1 MWHLRRVHMESIGHP
16 DARFD
21 PLTTDFTDIDGTPTS
36 SVLWLENMGGKTSW
50 LSLVFSTLCPALR
63 DFLGKPEKQLGDYI
77 LGSDTAHVILE
88 FSQVIGVRALIGGDT
103 RLLLGQ
109 VLQWRDHRQD
119 RAREST
125 ALQRRLWGVVAPPTG
140 HPLTFEDA
148 LSLIRVDGTRRR
160 PLPEYIDGL
169 TSALQGC
176 DAFRPNTH
184 QGEWA
189 DWLRGHGLDTEVFA
203 DQLKMSA
210 DEGSI
215 SERFQFENGDE
226 LVQWALPYII
236 PPEIPNHISDIVE
249 RVRDT
254 LSKRP
259 RLLRQQ
265 NFCANVKAKLSYAAT
280 QQTELHGQ
288 RDEATEAWNS
298 SLSLVD
304 QLRAAKNAA
313 QSRVAHHQQEA
324 RRLKGD
330 AEQALTLRNKL
341 QAMRREA
348 ELVQARLRHD
358 EASTKHAEA
367 LRKSEEAQQHAD
379 AWELTGQIKR
389 LSAIDLRLEQIQAE
403 LDEADHVAAPLRD
416 AVSVAERQLAAK
428 LTHLRK
434 TDKATLDET
443 ESQIALARQAITDAD
458 RLSQTAA
465 AERVHAERDAAEAR
479 KDLEHL
485 AAEMA
490 EAVRDGL
497 LGQDQPVDDALL
509 LKVAEVQR
517 LAAEAVRHAGLADK
531 AKNARIAADNAAEAA
546 LQTRATLQAQLAQAQ
561 DQSEKIAS
569 AAARLVDI
577 PEIAAA
583 FETPHPD
590 VWHDGPSA
598 AVRLAQQADAA
609 TTERIAVELRSA
621 ADRRAVDEL
630 DRSGWLPPSPDV
642 EDMLAALKE
651 AGIHSAFSGWQVLRD
666 QFPEDRHRSIISQHP
681 EIVNGVILVEADDLE
696 AAVEATDG
704 LPLSAPTPLA
714 VGTGGLSE
722 EQPATVIVAG
732 PAALHDRAA
741 ADIESRRR
749 NEQLEASERV
759 SKEAAARGDAAQYA
773 RTQLVS
779 FIESNPAAAVAAL
792 QVEASDLS
800 SQITAAQNDLAAAT
814 DLRKAAESDIDK
826 VTERLQSVHDKH
838 GDARRAEANLRRLKD
853 RQDRR
858 DSHQRA
864 LDGAEE
870 RIRGIVSRTAAA
882 DKARQQAKERLAGA
896 ERSATDIR
904 IRIASIDSSLT
915 RHRLTTIEHPPPADP
930 VDNLEDALETAHRA
944 LLAAVPPGQLAH
956 ERATLTKQRAEVS
969 ERLRNSAEQAVAL
982 ARSLLA
988 SPAGATTQTRNAATG
1003 SAKERLLQSHKEEV
1017 LAKQALDQAEAEK
1030 RDKEEIPPNRRI
1042 SLPEYPKSSDQA
1054 QGLIERLTAESSTAY
1069 AKHETAS
1076 RQQTHHKQMMQS
1088 TDRDADAFRRE
1099 CDTLSAAL
1107 RRHASTM
1114 SRPSEALDECRDSP
1128 PWPGDP
1134 SDAEQERR
1142 RHETLLDETAEY
1154 MRLAIE
1160 ERDRSLD
1167 EVRQLANEHHN
1178 LLAEDMPTLLPRLT
1192 EGPSDQRGTYA
1203 GELAG
1208 QLHTYALTIKKD
1220 LDDLEHHRRVVID
1233 HLAGNVTQTIKLL
1246 ARLQRRTSLPEGL
1259 DDWSKRTFLNLTHPK
1274 LPTTPG
1280 ELAGRVATVVDQI
1293 CSDSAEV
1300 RTSGMDLLYAA
1311 VSASVGG
1318 PFSAAILKPHKR
1330 LTNQRVDISEM
1341 ASFSGGQK
1349 LTAALVIFAALTRM
1363 RTEAHSSSRYASAAL
1378 PLLLD
1383 NPIGKANQATLMEV
1397 QQRVGEAFGLQ
1408 LIYTTGLDDMGALA
1422 SFNNIIRLD
1431 GRQNPRSGRVHIVVD
1446 GDQANSAYL
1455 DSIRLQQHGQ
1465 VAV

>member
-21 PLTTDFTDIDGTPTS
+21 PLTTDLIDTAGTPTS

-88 FSQVIGVRALIGGDT
+88 FSQVIGARALMGGDT

-119 RAREST
+119 TAREST
-125 ALQRRLWGVVAPPTG
+125 ALQRSLWGVVTPPG
-140 HPLTFEDA
+140 HSPTFEGA
-148 LSLIRVDGTRRR
+148 LHLIRVEGTRRR

-176 DAFRPNTH
+176 DAFRPSAH

-215 SERFQFENGDE
+215 SERFHFENGDE

-236 PPEIPNHISDIVE
+236 PPEIPNQISDIVE
-249 RVRDT
+249 QVRDT

-265 NFCANVKAKLSYAAT
+265 NFCADVQAKLSYAAT
-280 QQTELHGQ
+280 QQTELYAQ
-288 RDEATEAWNS
+288 RDEATKAWNS

-304 QLRAAKNAA
+304 QVRVAKSAAE
-313 QSRVAHHQQEA
+313 SRSAHHQQEA
-324 RRLKGD
+324 RRLKSD
-330 AEQALTLRNKL
+330 ADQALTLRNKL
-341 QAMRREA
+341 QAQRREA
-348 ELVQARLRHD
+348 ELVQARLRHA
-358 EASTKHAEA
+358 EASTRHTEA
-367 LRKSEEAQQHAD
+367 LRKTEQAQQQAD

-389 LSAIDLRLEQIQAE
+389 LSEIGLRLEQIQAE
-403 LDEADHVAAPLRD
+403 LDEADHATAPLRD

-434 TDKATLDET
+434 TDEKALDET
-443 ESQIALARQAITDAD
+443 ESQIALALKAMTDAE
-458 RLSQTAA
+458 RLGQTAA
-465 AERVHAERDAAEAR
+465 TERVHAERDAAEAG

-485 AAEMA
+485 AAEMS

-497 LGQDQPVDDALL
+497 LSQDQPIGDALS
-509 LKVAEVQR
+509 LKVVEVQR
-517 LAAEAVRHAGLADK
+517 QAAEAVRQADLADK
-531 AKNARIAADNAAEAA
+531 AKSARIDADKAAEAA
-546 LQTRATLQAQLAQAQ
+546 RQARASLQAQLAQAR
-561 DQSEKIAS
+561 DQSAKIRS
-569 AAARLVDI
+569 AAERLMDI

-590 VWHDGPSA
+590 LWHDGPSA
-598 AVRLAQQADAA
+598 AVRLAEQADAA

-621 ADRRAVDEL
+621 GDRRAVDEL

-642 EDMLAALKE
+642 EDVLAALNK
-651 AGIHSAFSGWQVLRD
+651 AGIHGAFSGWHVLRE
-666 QFPEDRHRSIISQHP
+666 QFPEDRHHSIISQHP
-681 EIVNGVILVEADDLE
+681 EIVNGVILADADDLE
-696 AAVEATDG
+696 AAVEATAE
-704 LPLSAPTPLA
+704 LPLSAPSSLA
-714 VGTGGLSE
+714 AGTGVLSE

-732 PAALHDRAA
+732 PAALHDSAA

-749 NEQLEASERV
+749 NEQLEVSERL
-759 SKEAAARGDAAQYA
+759 SNEAAARGDAAQNA

-779 FIESNPAAAVAAL
+779 FIESNPTATVAAL
-792 QVEASDLS
+792 QVKASDLA
-800 SQITAAQNDLAAAT
+800 SQIAAAENDLAAAT
-814 DLRKAAESDIDK
+814 DLRNAAESDIDK
-826 VTERLQSVHDKH
+826 ATESLRSVQAKH
-838 GDARRAEANLRRLKD
+838 GDARRAETSLRRLKD

-864 LDGAEE
+864 LDGAEK
-870 RIRGIVSRTAAA
+870 RIRDIARRAAA
-882 DKARQQAKERLAGA
+882 AENARQEAGERRGAA

-904 IRIASIDSSLT
+904 IRIASIDASLT
-915 RHRLTTIEHPPPADP
+915 RHGLTTIEHPPPDDP
-930 VDNLEDALETAHRA
+930 VDNLEAALETVRRE
-944 LLAAVPPGQLAH
+944 LLAAAPPDQLTR
-956 ERATLTKQRAEVS
+956 ESATLTKQKAEVS
-969 ERLRNSAEQAVAL
+969 DLLRNSAAQAVEL

-1003 SAKERLLQSHKEEV
+1003 SAKDRLLQSHKEEV
-1017 LAKQALDQAEAEK
+1017 LAKQALDQAESEK

-1042 SLPEYPKSSDQA
+1042 PLPEDPTSPDQA
-1054 QGLIERLTAESSTAY
+1054 QELIERLAAESSTAY

-1076 RQQTHHKQMMQS
+1076 KQQTHHTQMMES
-1088 TDRDADAFRRE
+1088 IDRDADAFRRE
-1099 CDTLSAAL
+1099 CDTLTATL
-1107 RRHASTM
+1107 RRHASAM
-1114 SRPSEALDECRDSP
+1114 NRPSEALDERRDSP

-1134 SDAEQERR
+1134 GNAEQERR

-1154 MRLAIE
+1154 MRLATE

-1167 EVRQLANEHHN
+1167 EVRQLANGHRA
-1178 LLAEDMPTLLPRLT
+1178 LLEEDMPTLLPRLT

-1203 GELAG
+1203 GELAS
-1208 QLHTYALTIKKD
+1208 QLHTYALTITKD
-1220 LDDLEHHRRVVID
+1220 LDDLEDHRRVVID
-1233 HLAGNVTQTIKLL
+1233 HLAGNVTQTINLL

-1274 LPTTPG
+1274 PPTTPG

-1293 CSDSAEV
+1293 CSDSTDA

-1422 SFNNIIRLD
+1422 SFKNIIRLD
-1431 GRQNPRSGRVHIVVD
+1431 GRQNPRSGRVHVVVD
-1446 GDQANSAYL
+1446 GDQANSTYL
-1455 DSIRLQQHGQ
+1455 DSIRLQQHGPI
-1465 VAV
+1465 AV

>member
-21 PLTTDFTDIDGTPTS
+21 PLTTDFIDTAGTPTS

-88 FSQVIGVRALIGGDT
+88 FSQVIGVRSLIGGDT

-125 ALQRRLWGVVAPPTG
+125 ALQRRLWGVVTPPG
-140 HPLTFEDA
+140 RSPTFEDA
-148 LSLIRVDGTRRR
+148 LHLIRVDGTRRR

-176 DAFRPNTH
+176 DAFRPSTH

-189 DWLRGHGLDTEVFA
+189 DWLRGHGLDTEVFS

-215 SERFQFENGDE
+215 SERFHFENGDE

-236 PPEIPNHISDIVE
+236 PPEIPNQISDIVE
-249 RVRDT
+249 QVRDT

-259 RLLRQQ
+259 RLLHQQ
-265 NFCANVKAKLSYAAT
+265 NFCADVQAKLSDAAT
-280 QQTELHGQ
+280 QQTELCAQ

-304 QLRAAKNAA
+304 QLRAAKSAA
-313 QSRVAHHQQEA
+313 ESRSAHHQQEA
-324 RRLKGD
+324 RRLKSD
-330 AEQALTLRNKL
+330 ADQALTLRNKL
-341 QAMRREA
+341 QAQRREA
-348 ELVQARLRHD
+348 ELVQARL
-358 EASTKHAEA
+358 KHAEA
-367 LRKSEEAQQHAD
+367 VTKHTEALRKREQAQQHVD
-379 AWELTGQIKR
+379 SWELTAEIKR
-389 LSAIDLRLEQIQAE
+389 LSEIDLRLEQIQVV
-403 LDEADHVAAPLRD
+403 LDDADDAAAPLRD
-416 AVSVAERQLAAK
+416 AVSAAQQQLAAK

-434 TDKATLDET
+434 ADEASLDQIK
-443 ESQIALARQAITDAD
+443 SQIVLERQAIKEAD
-458 RLSQTAA
+458 GRSQTAA
-465 AERVHAERDAAEAR
+465 AERLHAEREATGAL

-497 LGQDQPVDDALL
+497 LDQDQPVDDAILS
-509 LKVAEVQR
+509 KNADVQR
-517 LAAEAVRHAGLADK
+517 LAAEIERQTGLADK
-531 AKNARIAADNAAEAA
+531 AKHDRIAADKAAEGASQA
-546 LQTRATLQAQLAQAQ
+546 LVTLQAQLTRARERS
-561 DQSEKIAS
+561 DEITS
-569 AAARLVDI
+569 AAAQLLYI

-590 VWHDGPSA
+590 LWHDGPSA
-598 AVRLAQQADAA
+598 AARLAQQAE
-609 TTERIAVELRSA
+609 TTSAQRIAVELRSV
-621 ADRRAVDEL
+621 ADRRAVNEL
-630 DRSGWLPPSPDV
+630 DRSGWLPPSSDV
-642 EDMLAALKE
+642 EDVLAALDE
-651 AGIHSAFSGWQVLRD
+651 AGIRNAFSGWQVLRE
-666 QFPEDRHRSIISQHP
+666 QFPEDRHLDIISQHP
-681 EIVNGVILVEADDLE
+681 EIVNGVILADTDELE
-696 AAVEATDG
+696 AAVQATDG
-704 LPLSAPTPLA
+704 LSLSAPTALVA
-714 VGTGGLSE
+714 GTGRLFE
-722 EQPATVIVAG
+722 EELATVIVAG
-732 PAALHDRAA
+732 PAALHHRVAA
-741 ADIESRRR
+741 SREGSRR
-749 NEQLEASERV
+749 NEQLEASERA
-759 SKEAAARGDAAQYA
+759 SQEAAVRGEALQSARA
-773 RTQLVS
+773 QLVS
-779 FIESNPAAAVAAL
+779 FIESNPAETVAAL
-792 QVEASDLS
+792 RTEALDLP
-800 SQITAAQNDLAAAT
+800 SQISKAELALTAAAKSSD
-814 DLRKAAESDIDK
+814 AAETRIQDAAD
-826 VTERLQSVHDKH
+826 RLRAAQDEH
-838 GDARRAEANLRRLKD
+838 GHAQRAEANLKRLKD
-853 RQDRR
+853 RQIRR
-858 DSHQRA
+858 ASHQRA
-864 LDGAEE
+864 LDDAEA
-870 RIRGIVSRTAAA
+870 RIRDIGSRTAAA
-882 DKARQQAKERLAGA
+882 AEARREASERLAEA
-896 ERSATDIR
+896 QRAATEIR
-904 IRIASIDSSLT
+904 FRIDNVGSRFIR
-915 RHRLTTIEHPPPADP
+915 HGLTTTEHPPSEDP
-930 VDNLEDALETAHRA
+930 LDNLESALETAQQELHAAAPPDLVTRERNT
-944 LLAAVPPGQLAH
+944 LAKEKA
-956 ERATLTKQRAEVS
+956 ERS
-969 ERLRNSAEQAVAL
+969 ELLRNNTEATVAL
-982 ARSLLA
+982 ARRLLA
-988 SPAGATTQTRNAATG
+988 SPAGATTHTRHAAI
-1003 SAKERLLQSHKEEV
+1003 SDAKSHLLQSHTEEA
-1017 LAKQALDQAEAEK
+1017 LASQALRQAEAEM
-1030 RDKEEIPPNRRI
+1030 RRREEAAQHSRAPLDKH
-1042 SLPEYPKSSDQA
+1042 PKSPEQA
-1054 QGLIERLTAESSTAY
+1054 QKLIEHLTTESTA
-1069 AKHETAS
+1069 ANTRHETAS
-1076 RQQTHHKQMMQS
+1076 RQQTHHTQMMES
-1088 TDRDADAFRRE
+1088 IDRDADAFRRE
-1099 CDTLSAAL
+1099 CDTLTATL
-1107 RRHASTM
+1107 RRHASAM
-1114 SRPSEALDECRDSP
+1114 NRPSEALDECRDST

-1134 SDAEQERR
+1134 GNAEQECR
-1142 RHETLLDETAEY
+1142 RHETMLDETAVY
-1154 MRLAIE
+1154 MRLATE

-1167 EVRQLANEHHN
+1167 KVRQLASEHRD

-1203 GELAG
+1203 GELAD
-1208 QLHTYALTIKKD
+1208 QLHTYALTITKD

-1246 ARLQRRTSLPEGL
+1246 SRLQRRTSLPEGL
-1259 DDWSKRTFLNLTHPK
+1259 DDWSKRTFLSLTHPK

-1293 CSDSAEV
+1293 CSDSTEV

-1318 PFSAAILKPHKR
+1318 PFSATILKPHKR

-1431 GRQNPRSGRVHIVVD
+1431 GRQNPRSGDVHVVVD
-1446 GDQANSAYL
+1446 GDQANSTFL
-1455 DSIRLQQHGQ
+1455 DSIRLQQHGPI
-1465 VAV
+1465 VG